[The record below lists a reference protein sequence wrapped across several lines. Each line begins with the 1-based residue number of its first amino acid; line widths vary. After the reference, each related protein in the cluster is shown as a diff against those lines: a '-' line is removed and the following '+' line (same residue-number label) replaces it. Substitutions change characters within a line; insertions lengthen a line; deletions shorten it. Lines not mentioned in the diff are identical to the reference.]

1 MTVIKRDSAPLVL
14 PSLSLKQ
21 NSPEQGPQ
29 EGLRQR
35 LVRTRYSWNLNGAI
49 VRSLEAP
56 TLDGE
61 EPSQRGLKDP
71 PGRLQKREKDLP
83 LLFTRKSLLSP
94 LSVLRQTP
102 SETPSNK
109 KENPQAY
116 LLEGSPFEN
125 GGYLLSHFY
134 AVPSA
139 WLGLTSLFGMGRG
152 GTPTL

>member
-1 MTVIKRDSAPLVL
+1 MQDRCLFSRIGMLSESTTKIMSKGKVMTRNSILGYYPYTLFQTL
-14 PSLSLKQ
+14 PR
-21 NSPEQGPQ
+21 G
-29 EGLRQR
+29 
-35 LVRTRYSWNLNGAI
+35 
-49 VRSLEAP
+49 LEARGTKGP
-56 TLDGE
+56 LRKAENEKGI
-61 EPSQRGLKDP
+61 SQ
-71 PGRLQKREKDLP
+71 
-83 LLFTRKSLLSP
+83 LFTRRSLHSP

-109 KENPQAY
+109 KENPQAF
-116 LLEGSPFEN
+116 LLKGSLFEN

>member
-1 MTVIKRDSAPLVL
+1 MKCEGDAQALRPKTHSL
-14 PSLSLKQ
+14 P
-21 NSPEQGPQ
+21 
-29 EGLRQR
+29 
-35 LVRTRYSWNLNGAI
+35 
-49 VRSLEAP
+49 
-56 TLDGE
+56 
-61 EPSQRGLKDP
+61 
-71 PGRLQKREKDLP
+71 
-83 LLFTRKSLLSP
+83 SP

-102 SETPSNK
+102 SETPSNSNK
-109 KENPQAY
+109 KETPQAY

>member
-1 MTVIKRDSAPLVL
+1 MNAIIMIYSSWGDNGTTERKATDPKGPKVPPARYKNEKGIPQLFAR
-14 PSLSLKQ
+14 
-21 NSPEQGPQ
+21 SP
-29 EGLRQR
+29 
-35 LVRTRYSWNLNGAI
+35 I
-49 VRSLEAP
+49 H
-56 TLDGE
+56 
-61 EPSQRGLKDP
+61 
-71 PGRLQKREKDLP
+71 
-83 LLFTRKSLLSP
+83 SP
-94 LSVLRQTP
+94 LSDFRQTP

-116 LLEGSPFEN
+116 LLKGSPFEN